1 MAGRH
6 TCPTG
11 KEDTMSKGNKRAVL
25 MNRNH
30 EFTEEYGVIVQLVS
44 QMILDAY
51 NRGASN
57 IYIKAGEVRAD
68 ALISF
73 RIDEAWQEYRTIP
86 YTYKAPVFS
95 RVKKMSRP
103 DMAERSLPQIGK
115 IEFGNYAPLDLELSV
130 ATIPTAGGN
139 EDVAMSLVDT
149 REDMPIDTESIK
161 EGNS

>member
-1 MAGRH
+1 VVKH
-6 TCPTG
+6 TYFTG
-11 KEDTMSKGNKRAVL
+11 KEDTMSKGTKRAVL
-25 MNRNH
+25 MNSNPRVTGEH
-30 EFTEEYGVIVQLVS
+30 GVIVQLVS
-44 QMILDAY
+44 QMILDAH

-57 IYIKAGEVRAD
+57 IYIKAGEARAD

-73 RIDEAWQEYRTIP
+73 RIDEAWLEYRTIP

-130 ATIPTAGGN
+130 ATIPTTGGN
-139 EDVAMSLVDT
+139 EDVAV
-149 REDMPIDTESIK
+149 SIHPL
-161 EGNS
+161 S